1 MSTARLGSWPANSGK
16 GSSRGTRG
24 AKSGKTASR
33 VQAPA
38 PESKAACDPR
48 IEVVND
54 LVRYARAADLV
65 LADEIL
71 TDILGKLHGWP
82 VEELN
87 RLS

>member
-1 MSTARLGSWPANSGK
+1 MSTARTGLWPANPAKNSA
-16 GSSRGTRG
+16 RGTRR
-24 AKSGKTASR
+24 AKSGRTASR
-33 VQAPA
+33 MSAPK
-38 PESKAACDPR
+38 PTPKVACDTT
-48 IEVVND
+48 IQVVND